1 MGLKTDASPF
11 LLLLAS
17 NCSPN
22 WDLFPAT
29 ATREAPWSLEIQVT
43 QGSCCQEK
51 ETGPSNYNE
60 RCWSS
65 SPSVTWMLLHISVLF
80 LSSPGFLSHTQ
91 CWFWSHP
98 GVQTNLRAGPVLQRG
113 LEKIPL
119 SKGGWCSHF
128 PGSRGRR
135 SWGWSSR
142 APGGQQLCKRG
153 KFIPLYR
160 WEERSIARVSVFLC
174 VLRSPQFT
182 PRDSLCPCVLPE
194 QNWEKGENGLFF
206 VLGFWSLGAISF
218 LLWVLVLWENSYV
231 SW

>member
-1 MGLKTDASPF
+1 MQPRAQ
-11 LLLLAS
+11 LLVSAWSAVTRWDWRQMLSLCFCCPLQTVALTETSSQLLPPEKLLGARKFRW
-17 NCSPN
+17 P
-22 WDLFPAT
+22 
-29 ATREAPWSLEIQVT
+29 EAPAARKRGLVPVT
-43 QGSCCQEK
+43 W
-51 ETGPSNYNE
+51 NYNE

-65 SPSVTWMLLHISVLF
+65 SPSLTWMLLHISVLF
-80 LSSPGFLSHTQ
+80 LSSPGFLSHSQ

-119 SKGGWCSHF
+119 SKGAWCFHF

-142 APGGQQLCKRG
+142 APDGQQLCKRG

-182 PRDSLCPCVLPE
+182 PQDSLCPCVLTE
-194 QNWEKGENGLFF
+194 QNWEKGKMAF
-206 VLGFWSLGAISF
+206 SL
-218 LLWVLVLWENSYV
+218 
-231 SW
+231 